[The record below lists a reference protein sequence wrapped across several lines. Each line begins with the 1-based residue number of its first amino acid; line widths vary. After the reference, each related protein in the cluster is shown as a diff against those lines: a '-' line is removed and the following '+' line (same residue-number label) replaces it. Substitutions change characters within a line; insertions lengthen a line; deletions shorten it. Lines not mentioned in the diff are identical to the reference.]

1 MANIVMLLL
10 VHLNCRDNKYH
21 LVRKK
26 KRPISFPLVPRNSIN
41 GTSSFER
48 LNTEGGPYFHRTFD
62 ISMTAILGVKE
73 LETTGHRNVVAS
85 DSRKG
90 EFPRQPSS
98 IFRVAFK
105 SAAYRINR
113 ITAFHGQVCRACR
126 ALPPLTRGA
135 RQIRHG
141 GKYSKFIQMS
151 KYSRYCWKV

>member
-10 VHLNCRDNKYH
+10 VHSNCRDNKYH

-26 KRPISFPLVPRNSIN
+26 KRPISFPLVSRKSMN
-41 GTSSFER
+41 GTPSFER
-48 LNTEGGPYFHRTFD
+48 LNTEGGPYFYRSFD

-73 LETTGHRNVVAS
+73 LEIAGHRNVVAS

-90 EFPRQPSS
+90 EFLRQPSS
-98 IFRVAFK
+98 TFRGAFK
-105 SAAYRINR
+105 SAAYRLNR
-113 ITAFHGQVCRACR
+113 ITASHGQICRACR

-141 GKYSKFIQMS
+141 GKCSKFI
-151 KYSRYCWKV
+151 